1 MVVTVVA
8 PIELQPSH
16 NEFSLEILVS
26 ILKLLVHS
34 KIEKGPQQCTLKMTG
49 KKLSLKEQLGK
60 SRSNFLTKFWNYSTA

>member
-8 PIELQPSH
+8 PIELQPSR

-34 KIEKGPQQCTLKMTG
+34 KIEKGPQQCTLKMT
-49 KKLSLKEQLGK
+49 LKEQLGK